1 MNITKAISQLD
12 SLMPNVFNESLKRQ
26 WLSEVDAVIVM
37 LRKHY
42 MLSDE
47 EQAVVDEWAEYTDTT
62 PSETELLVGIP
73 FTDIYLNYMAAKINY
88 LQSDINRY
96 NNAMALYQKTYESYA
111 NEFNRLHTPATTSI
125 VAFPANGDEATE
137 WVIP

>member
-1 MNITKAISQLD
+1 M
-12 SLMPNVFNESLKRQ
+12 
-26 WLSEVDAVIVM
+26 
-37 LRKHY
+37 
-42 MLSDE
+42 
-47 EQAVVDEWAEYTDTT
+47 VDEWAEYTDTT
-62 PSETELLVGIP
+62 PGNTELLVGIP

-96 NNAMALYQKTYESYA
+96 NNAMALCTRKHMSHMQM
-111 NEFNRLHTPATTSI
+111 NLIGFILQRTTSI